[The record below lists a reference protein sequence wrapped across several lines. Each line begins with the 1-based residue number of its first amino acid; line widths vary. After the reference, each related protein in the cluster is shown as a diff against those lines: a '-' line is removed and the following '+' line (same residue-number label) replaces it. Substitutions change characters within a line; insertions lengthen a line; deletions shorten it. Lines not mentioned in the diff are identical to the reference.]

1 MYRYKLETDCTHRK
15 MYKVETVK
23 KQILIYDSAIL
34 VICTLFFILSIFMFN
49 KLLKD
54 HRKTLKNS
62 KKSTLLKS
70 ML

>member
-1 MYRYKLETDCTHRK
+1 

-54 HRKTLKNS
+54 HRKTLKIQ
-62 KKSTLLKS
+62 KRVRY
-70 ML
+70 